1 MFTGFVEVSDGR
13 EMILCSCNHI
23 SDRDVKASVKPCGA
37 SAERAREVF
46 RGKGCLPKC
55 GRCVKNIQAFCDRE
69 ADAKVE
75 KRIRAQSNVQQF
87 AVAAE

>member
-1 MFTGFVEVSDGR
+1 MFTEFVKVSDGR
-13 EMILCSCNHI
+13 EMILCSRNQI
-23 SDRDVKASVKPCGA
+23 SDRDVKSSVKPCGA

-55 GRCVKNIQAFCDRE
+55 GRCVKTIQALCERE
-69 ADAKVE
+69 ASAKVDS
-75 KRIRAQSNVQQF
+75 RVQACSDIQQF